1 MKREVVAAIVALLVA
16 AALGAG
22 YVAGR
27 AAQQTETLT
36 LTTSQIPASGEIVGP
51 TDGVDLTGCSISNK
65 TCTFVITGLGQL
77 SSLGITMD
85 ETNMPCVTLMYGSG
99 SRYSSNG
106 AASCTYSPSNY
117 ISSVVAAG
125 TTTTLTAVFP
135 PFDTLTPPA
144 VGQSVYGCI
153 RYTAAVGS
161 VTENGCLAFLGVF
174 TP

>member
-1 MKREVVAAIVALLVA
+1 LNRTLVAAIAALLVA
-16 AALGAG
+16 ATFGAG
-22 YVAGR
+22 YFAGR
-27 AAQQTETLT
+27 GAQQTETVT
-36 LTTSQIPASGEIVGP
+36 VTTSQTPTSGEIVGP

-65 TCTFVITGLGQL
+65 TCTFVITSLGQQ

-85 ETNMPCVTLMYGSG
+85 ESNMPCVTLTYGSG

-117 ISSVVAAG
+117 ISSVVVAG
-125 TTTTLTAVFP
+125 STTTLTASFP

-153 RYTAAVGS
+153 RYTAAIGS
-161 VTENGCLAFLGVF
+161 VTDYGCLAFLGVF